1 MTCRIPSVCDNVV
14 ARNADG
20 STHTGGDAVTHPRPL
35 LAAVASLAA
44 CAALV
49 SCAAPSSPAS
59 GSNAAAPHFQVDP
72 TWPQPLPNNWILGQ
86 VSGVAVDASD
96 HVWVVQRPKSLT
108 EDEAGAALVPPHS
121 KCCVAAPP
129 VLEFTVEGKLLR
141 SWGGPGTGYDWPG
154 NEHGAHA
161 DAKGFVWITG
171 NGEND
176 GQILKFT
183 ADGKFVL
190 QIGKVGPQTNSND
203 TTRLGRPAGVEVDVA
218 ANEVYVADGYQNRR
232 VIVFD
237 AESGAYKRHWGAYGK
252 PPVDGPAKP
261 TGRRSAPPTAE
272 QLQHFDSPVHCV
284 RLAKDGLV
292 YVCDRLNNRIQVFRK
307 DGTYLKEFTVEPRTA
322 GNGSVWD
329 IVLSRDPQQ
338 KWLHLADGRNNQ
350 VLTLDRETGAVVGT
364 LGRSGRYAGEFH
376 WVHDLAI
383 DSQGNLYAGE
393 VDTGKRVQKFVRR

>member
-1 MTCRIPSVCDNVV
+1 V
-14 ARNADG
+14 
-20 STHTGGDAVTHPRPL
+20 
-35 LAAVASLAA
+35 
-44 CAALV
+44 
-49 SCAAPSSPAS
+49 
-59 GSNAAAPHFQVDP
+59 

-86 VSGVAVDASD
+86 VSGVAVDAAD

-129 VLEFTVEGKLLR
+129 VLEFTTEGRLLR
-141 SWGGPGTGYDWPG
+141 SWGGLGAGYDWPG
-154 NEHGAHA
+154 NEHGVHV
-161 DAKGFVWITG
+161 DSRGFVWITG

-183 ADGKFVL
+183 ADGKFVM
-190 QIGKVGPQTNSND
+190 QIGKVGPQTHSND
-203 TTRLGRPAGVEVDVA
+203 LTRLGRPASVEVDAA

-237 AESGAYKRHWGAYGK
+237 ADTGAYKRHWGAYGK
-252 PPVDGPAKP
+252 PPVDGEKP

-272 QLQHFDSPVHCV
+272 QLQQFGSPVHCV
-284 RLAKDGLV
+284 RIARDGLV
-292 YVCDRLNNRIQVFRK
+292 YVCDRLNNRIQVFKK
-307 DGTYLKEFTVEPRTA
+307 DGSYVKEFAVEPRTA

-350 VLTLDRETGAVVGT
+350 VLTLDRETGTVVGT